1 MWLIRHYTRGSR
13 LDLIINSSRFSN
25 HFCDE
30 CTCHLQSGA
39 RYQMDQL
46 WMINYDG
53 RFIDLIKGHVCEAA
67 RDEAKCSTPGKGSFS
82 LISKQPFTVPTLR
95 QL

>member
-1 MWLIRHYTRGSR
+1 M
-13 LDLIINSSRFSN
+13 
-25 HFCDE
+25 
-30 CTCHLQSGA
+30 CHLQSGA

-67 RDEAKCSTPGKGSFS
+67 RDEAKCSTTGERSFS
-82 LISKQPFTVPTLR
+82 LISKQPFAVPAQCRCCVLCQSSRYLITETWR
-95 QL
+95 GK